1 MGSIYKD
8 QYFYMFAIKFWKLN
22 WENYSVY
29 NIIQKSKIFRREFN
43 KKVQGVYTE
52 NHVILK
58 EIKNLNK

>member
-8 QYFYMFAIKFWKLN
+8 QYVYMFAIKIWKWN

-43 KKVQGVYTE
+43 KKVQGVCIE
-52 NHVILK
+52 NYVILK